1 MTSIAATYVLVHG
14 AWRGGWCYERV
25 AELLRA
31 RGHRVFTPTLTGLG
45 ERSHLASLLP
55 INFSTHVQDIVNVLL
70 WEDLHNVVLCGH
82 SYAGMIITAV
92 ADAMPERI
100 AALVHLDAVIPEA
113 GKSLLDMNKSPA
125 VVAGLLK
132 ETVAAGGQLAPP
144 LPAALFGTNAADLE
158 RADRLCT
165 PHPFAS
171 FCEPVALTGEWL
183 KVAKKTY
190 VRATGWQGY
199 DRLGFLSFQG
209 IVDDA
214 GWIKVDVP
222 CGHEIMLDAP
232 AALAQIL
239 VDAA

>member
-1 MTSIAATYVLVHG
+1 
-14 AWRGGWCYERV
+14 V

-45 ERSHLASLLP
+45 ERSHLASMLP
-55 INFSTHVQDIVNVLL
+55 VTFSTHIHDIANVLR
-70 WEDLHNVVLCGH
+70 WEDLHDVVLCGH
-82 SYAGMIITAV
+82 SYAGMVITAV

-100 AALVHLDAVIPEA
+100 AALVYLDAIIPEA
-113 GKSLLDMNKSPA
+113 GKSLLDMNQSHE
-125 VVAGLLK
+125 VVAGVLK
-132 ETVAAGGQLAPP
+132 ATAAAGGQLSPA
-144 LPAALFGTNAADLE
+144 LPGALFGTNAADLE
-158 RADRLCT
+158 RVDRLCT

-199 DRLGFLSFQG
+199 DRLGFLSFRG
-209 IVDDA
+209 IADDA
-214 GWIKVDVP
+214 SWIKVDVP

-239 VDAA
+239 MDAS